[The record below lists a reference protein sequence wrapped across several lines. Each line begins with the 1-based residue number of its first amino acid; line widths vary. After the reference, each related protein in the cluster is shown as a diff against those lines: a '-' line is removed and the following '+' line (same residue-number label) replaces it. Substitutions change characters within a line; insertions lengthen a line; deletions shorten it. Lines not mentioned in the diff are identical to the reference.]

1 MVSGFENSEHI
12 EHPPVTT
19 LPSALNT
26 LLSPSFISIASDSP
40 HNITLK
46 DISLGLSGRLT
57 TESLFSPSVVSWSPP
72 SPKTVVSYDHC
83 DIDHSTNQQYRYL
96 TPILADS
103 SAEAALKEY
112 SKTLNCDTGQLFFPS
127 PFILFSS
134 VLYPSFRASLSLI
147 HYSRSE

>member
-1 MVSGFENSEHI
+1 MVSGFGNSKHI

-19 LPSALNT
+19 LPSGSNT
-26 LLSPSFISIASDSP
+26 LFSPSFISIALDSP
-40 HNITLK
+40 HTVTPK

-83 DIDHSTNQQYRYL
+83 DIDHLTNQQNRYL
-96 TPILADS
+96 TPMLANS

-112 SKTLNCDTGQLFFPS
+112 NKTLNCDTG
-127 PFILFSS
+127 
-134 VLYPSFRASLSLI
+134 
-147 HYSRSE
+147 